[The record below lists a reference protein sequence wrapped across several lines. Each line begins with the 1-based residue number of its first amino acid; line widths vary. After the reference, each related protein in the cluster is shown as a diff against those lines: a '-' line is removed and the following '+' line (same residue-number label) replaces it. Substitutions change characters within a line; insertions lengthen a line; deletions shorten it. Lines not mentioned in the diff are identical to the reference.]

1 MRDHLDWH
9 FAKQELA
16 LVRRVVPSLQIDLL
30 VVQQAVVGQ
39 CYQRDLA
46 IERLVAVIGLN
57 YRKDLIV
64 ATIQAMDCLVS
75 FQLHLCQI
83 LTC

>member
-64 ATIQAMDCLVS
+64 ATKQAMDCLVS

>member
-16 LVRRVVPSLQIDLL
+16 LVRQVVPSLQIDLL
-30 VVQQAVVGQ
+30 VVQLAVAGQ

-46 IERLVAVIGLN
+46 TERLVAAIGIN
-57 YRKDLIV
+57 YRKCLIV
-64 ATIQAMDCLVS
+64 PTILALDCLVS

>member
-9 FAKQELA
+9 FAKLELA
-16 LVRRVVPSLQIDLL
+16 LVRQVVPSLQIDLL
-30 VVQQAVVGQ
+30 AVQQAMARP

-64 ATIQAMDCLVS
+64 ATIQALDCLVS
-75 FQLHLCQI
+75 CQLHLCQI